1 MANVVWAMEI
11 WTRRATRAADKG
23 ECLDTVSTFLCTWK
37 DSSEYQ
43 YTSKHQPCQAASQG
57 LTLVL
62 TLARTAYPKPCWAA
76 ALVVGS

>member
-11 WTRRATRAADKG
+11 WTRRATRAAAKG
-23 ECLDTVSTFLCTWK
+23 ES
-37 DSSEYQ
+37 Q
-43 YTSKHQPCQAASQG
+43 YTSKHQPCQAASQD

-76 ALVVGS
+76 ALVMGS

>member
-11 WTRRATRAADKG
+11 WTRRATRAAAKG
-23 ECLDTVSTFLCTWK
+23 ESLDTVSTFLCTWK
-37 DSSEYQ
+37 DSLEYQ